1 MAPAAWQ
8 PDDLRE
14 RSGIDGSPTG
24 GIGTG
29 MTATLTPATGVLDLT
44 AAATLLGVPQDALRT
59 AAEHRLV
66 PVTVLDEDAY
76 TFTVDQITAIRTR
89 QTADPQAVPATADQG
104 CCIDRDP
111 DGARI
116 WCRKCAAAYCGLS
129 PKTLANHVHRGTG
142 PRVLGRLGSPRYRKS
157 DLDEWLA

>member
-1 MAPAAWQ
+1 
-8 PDDLRE
+8 
-14 RSGIDGSPTG
+14 
-24 GIGTG
+24 
-29 MTATLTPATGVLDLT
+29 MTTTLTPATGALDLT

-59 AAEHRLV
+59 SAQHRLV
-66 PVTVLDEDAY
+66 PVTLDGEDTY

-89 QTADPQAVPATADQG
+89 QTTSPQAGAAADGQG
-104 CCIDRDP
+104 CCIDKDP

-129 PKTLANHVHRGTG
+129 PKTLANHVHRGAG